1 MMKLGLTSQLLVL
14 VATIGV
20 AASGATGYYAYR
32 ANRAMLADEARRN
45 LITSTKLLGQRF
57 TTVLKDVADDA
68 LVLAAMPSAATVAST
83 KDNGSGA
90 TAPGNTPADRRRR
103 LQQVFIS
110 FMLHHPDY
118 LQIRLISRDE
128 YGLERV
134 RLDRAPGGI
143 VVVPDEG
150 LQEKGQFAYVFDTLG
165 LAPGHIYLSPIGINR
180 EDGTHAAEGRP
191 TVRVATPIAAPGNP
205 NAGVL
210 VIDVDLTK
218 VFSRLAR
225 DLPERYQVYMAN
237 RWGDFLVHPDP
248 SLTFGFERGRR
259 VLMQDSFPATKPLFE
274 QLSGRIAASGL
285 AEASDTQI
293 FAFTRTPFGDS
304 TENGF
309 VVLGLTRP
317 LSDVLIPANAL
328 GTRIVHMVLVSSFL
342 ALMLAILF
350 ARALTKPLHTLA
362 RAATR
367 VFDQPDNEKLP
378 VERSDEIGILAR
390 CFASMRREIQLQMMD
405 LHAKQRELTH
415 LAGHDALTGL
425 PNRMLFMNK
434 LDAAIRKA
442 SETGATL
449 AVIFVDLDRF
459 KQINDQ
465 LGHRAGDQTL
475 VAVAERLTNTL
486 RHSDVAARL
495 GGDEFIV
502 LVTDAQAP
510 DAVVEIAARI
520 VEAMN
525 EVLRVGEAVVQVGAS
540 IGISEFPTDGTTA
553 EELLHKADAAM
564 YAAKFQRC
572 GSYRRYQELLAHAS
586 SVSPPGALS

>member
-1 MMKLGLTSQLLVL
+1 MKLGLTSQLLVL

-32 ANRAMLADEARRN
+32 ANRAMLADEARRS

-57 TTVLKDVADDA
+57 TTALKDVADDA
-68 LVLAAMPSAATVAST
+68 LVLAAMPSAETMASA
-83 KDNGSGA
+83 KGD
-90 TAPGNTPADRRRR
+90 APGAMPGNSPADRRRR
-103 LQQVFIS
+103 LQQVFLS
-110 FMLHHPDY
+110 FMRHHPDY

-143 VVVPDEG
+143 VVVPDDG
-150 LQEKGQFAYVFDTLG
+150 LQEKGQFAYVFDTL
-165 LAPGHIYLSPIGINR
+165 ASAAGHIYLSPIGINR

-191 TVRVATPIAAPGNP
+191 TVRVATPIVARRGHSV
-205 NAGVL
+205 GVL

-218 VFSRLAR
+218 VFSRLTR
-225 DLPERYQVYMAN
+225 DLPEHYQVYMAN
-237 RWGDFLVHPDP
+237 RWGDFLIHPDP
-248 SLTFGFERGRR
+248 ALAFGFERGRR
-259 VLMQDSFPATKPLFE
+259 VFMQDSFAATQPLFE
-274 QLSGRIAASGL
+274 QTTGSAAASGL
-285 AEASDTQI
+285 AQAGDTQI
-293 FAFTRTPFGDS
+293 FAFARTPFGDP

-309 VVLGLTRP
+309 VVLGMTRP

-378 VERSDEIGILAR
+378 IERSDEIGILAR
-390 CFASMRREIQLQMMD
+390 CFASMRREIQLQVMD
-405 LHAKQRELTH
+405 LHEKQRELTH

-425 PNRMLFMNK
+425 PNRMLFMEK

-442 SETGATL
+442 SGVGGTL

-475 VAVAERLTNTL
+475 VAVAERLSNTL

-502 LVTDAQAP
+502 LVTDAQP
-510 DAVVEIAARI
+510 PGAVMDIAARI
-520 VEAMN
+520 VDAMN
-525 EVLRVGEAVVQVGAS
+525 EALRVGDEVVQVGAS
-540 IGISEFPTDGTTA
+540 IGISEFPADGTSA

-564 YAAKFQRC
+564 YAAKSQRC
-572 GSYRRYQELLAHAS
+572 GSYRRYQELLARAS